1 MDLNRKA
8 ITNGKMVFKMAW
20 TRCGKAVPLFSKNVK
35 SRRKILQFYIQ
46 AQLLNLTKSRR
57 YQVDHIIPL
66 THQLVCGLHTEFNL
80 QVLSKVKNTNK
91 SNYFIPYREINGK
104 KFLYYGMNVNPRIG
118 KVHNKPKKRAKTIQ
132 KLAKKFIK
140 NKINAKKARR

>member
-1 MDLNRKA
+1 MNLNSKA
-8 ITNGKMVFKMAW
+8 VLNAKVVFKMSW
-20 TRCGKAVPLFSKNVK
+20 NRCGKAIPLYSKNVK
-35 SRRKILQFYIQ
+35 SRRNILKFYIQ

-66 THQLVCGLHTEFNL
+66 THKLVCGLHSEFNL

-104 KFLYYGMNVNPRIG
+104 KFLYYDMNINPLI
-118 KVHNKPKKRAKTIQ
+118 PKYKKKFRKRSKTVQ
-132 KLAKKFIK
+132 KLAKKLIK
-140 NKINAKKARR
+140 NRISAKKR